1 LQTRKDPFTLIFDF
15 DVPVI
20 LITLLLILIS
30 GSSSL
35 LFQGFAMSPA
45 FDESLISD
53 LYLDNQGGIDWI
65 QTPGNKTDQ
74 LMSDFADILAVNYF
88 SNGET
93 LNTTLW
99 LESNAENGTIYDQ
112 PLKSIRYGMLIAI
125 VTLPEKAGI

>member
-1 LQTRKDPFTLIFDF
+1 
-15 DVPVI
+15 
-20 LITLLLILIS
+20 
-30 GSSSL
+30 
-35 LFQGFAMSPA
+35 MSPA